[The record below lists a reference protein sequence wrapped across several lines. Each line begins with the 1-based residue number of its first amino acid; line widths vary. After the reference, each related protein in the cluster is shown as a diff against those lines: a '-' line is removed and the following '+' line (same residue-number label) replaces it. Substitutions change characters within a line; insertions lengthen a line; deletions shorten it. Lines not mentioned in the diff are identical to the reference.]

1 MTSLQ
6 IVMSPLNITP
16 LDIPKIDMSP
26 LSIHIGNMPTMD
38 IPDLEIP
45 SPLSNE
51 NAECVYRRNIN
62 IVNRSNE
69 NIDTNQSYQESVQ
82 EMEWIIMNELADP
95 NTSHSY
101 FYYTI
106 LEIAIISTI
115 FLILILIL

>member
-26 LSIHIGNMPTMD
+26 LSIQIYDMPNMD

-45 SPLSNE
+45 SPLSNQ

-69 NIDTNQSYQESVQ
+69 NIDTNLSYQESVQ
-82 EMEWIIMNELADP
+82 EMEWIIMNELTDP

-101 FYYTI
+101 FYFTI
-106 LEIAIISTI
+106 IGIAVVPII
-115 FLILILIL
+115 FMILILIQ